1 MRPLR
6 LVMTAFGPYA
16 GEQVI
21 DFSELGDRSF
31 FLIHGPTGSGK
42 TSILDAMCFA
52 LYGETSGAQRDGR
65 QMRSHY
71 AGPSDP
77 TEVTFDFALGPRR
90 YRVTR
95 SPQWERP
102 TRRGAVGTT
111 PEPHRA
117 ALWET
122 ASEADLATIRAGAP
136 SQAASAPPAPPG
148 ASASLHVLAT
158 GPTAVTD
165 EIERLLGFRSDQFRQ
180 VIMLPQNRFMDFLMT
195 DSSKRQEIL
204 QVLFKTEVYK
214 AIEDR
219 LKARAKDLQDS
230 LARARGDRVLLLG
243 QAAVETDEELATKLN
258 TLRDDLDKL
267 NNRLAG
273 LKEGA
278 KAAQARLEEGRE
290 ADKILKEL
298 AEARMA
304 LSKLEAEA
312 AGIQTQRG
320 TLARSRF
327 AATLAPA
334 QQNLEKRRAEADQAE
349 LEASKAKQRHQEA
362 CDGRER
368 TALALEAEV
377 AKQTERDQAS
387 RRLVELEGL
396 APAVKGLDGLRQE
409 LGQATVTH
417 LAREIEAADLR
428 DRITRLRAECEKTE
442 RALLEAAAAAT
453 KAEVLRHEHE
463 ALRLALGA
471 HREIAALEGSL
482 AQATEALTAR
492 KTEQAQRE
500 SALKEARHELLA
512 LEDAWREG
520 QAAILAQGLA
530 DGEPCPVCGATEH
543 PTPAHAAADLPD
555 QDEVTRKRSDVER
568 LEAYL
573 DQARRGAQEQ
583 GTEVARHKGSLAAK
597 REHLES
603 LGELAT
609 GGETPLATQMAAVKA
624 EMDQTKTLAG
634 RQSELEDRKDK
645 LVSERVAADGPG
657 GKREQA
663 ETALRAARTNLD
675 ATQARLK
682 ERESDVP
689 EELRGPGALEEAIG
703 TARRRS
709 ETLSQAHETA
719 RSEAERANSE
729 VAATEATLKAAG
741 DTALTAHEQADSEE
755 QLFARDITDRGFA
768 SVRDFNDV
776 LRTPEEMDA
785 LEQRIRDYE
794 TSSGAARTRAETAQ
808 AAGQGLVAPDLDSLA
823 AQEKDATDQVQSAAQ
838 RFGKLDSDLGKLE
851 ALAADLG
858 GVAREMATLDAR
870 YSTMGRLA
878 DVASGRNALRV
889 SFERYVLGALL
900 DEVLRKASTRMRA
913 MSQGRYDLLRS
924 REGADRR
931 ATGGLDL
938 EVSDFYTG
946 TNRSVTTLS
955 GGESF
960 LASLSLALGLAD
972 TVQSLT
978 GGLRLDT
985 VFIDEG
991 FGSLDPEALDFA
1003 VRTLIDLQQGGRLV
1017 GIISHYII
1025 ATVTDFGTDDPAA
1038 VPHWFVG
1045 AEAAQPVWWHEDRQV
1060 LSTEADLPPG
1070 ARLAARVA
1078 LAGRFDDETCEFETV
1093 RYFYQGEGDPFT
1105 DGYVAVPRR
1114 VLRAAGVFL
1123 LSGNRDWDKLLSFR
1137 SSSLLKVIREYEALP
1152 GKAIDELN
1160 CHGPLLDF
1168 VKALSVCSTLMVAAD
1183 SFQFL
1188 ERDVEGCP
1196 AVEWLHGNNGAVTD
1210 VTELTDIRRTSEQHI
1225 LGAARCLRENVPSRV
1240 ETVPVVCCPDYGPAA
1255 FKIVQALV
1263 YSATPWVGS
1272 TALICPTNDPSSI
1285 LATSVR
1291 SCPFRG
1297 LVVLS

>member
-1 MRPLR
+1 MRPLC
-6 LVMTAFGPYA
+6 LVMKAFGPYA

-52 LYGETSGAQRDGR
+52 LYGDTSGAQRDGR

-77 TEVTFDFALGPRR
+77 TEVTFDFALGDRR

-102 TRRGAVGTT
+102 TRRGAAGTT

-117 ALWET
+117 TLWEI
-122 ASEADLATIRAGAP
+122 ASETDLAAIRADAP

-158 GPTAVTD
+158 KPTDVTN

-214 AIEDR
+214 AIEDK

-243 QAAVETDEELATKLN
+243 QAAVETEEELATKLA

-267 NNRLAG
+267 NNRLAE

-312 AGIQTQRG
+312 AGIQIQRG
-320 TLARSRF
+320 TLARSRV

-334 QQNLEKRRAEADQAE
+334 QLNLEKRRAEAGQAE
-349 LEASKAKQRHQEA
+349 LEASKAEQRHQEA
-362 CDGRER
+362 WEKRER
-368 TALALEAEV
+368 AARVLEAEV

-409 LGQATVTH
+409 LGGATATH
-417 LAREIEAADLR
+417 VARETEAADLR
-428 DRITRLRAECEKTE
+428 DRVARLRAECEENE

-471 HREIAALEGSL
+471 HREIAALQGSL

-492 KTEQAQRE
+492 KAEQAQRE
-500 SALKEARHELLA
+500 SALKEARHEVRA
-512 LEDAWREG
+512 LEDACREG

-543 PTPAHAAADLPD
+543 PAPARAAADLPD

-568 LEAYL
+568 LEADL
-573 DQARRGAQEQ
+573 DQARQRAQEQ
-583 GTEVARHKGSLAAK
+583 DTKVAQLEGSLRVR

-603 LGELAT
+603 LGEVAA
-609 GGETPLATQMAAVKA
+609 GGETLPVTKVTELEVNL
-624 EMDQTKTLAG
+624 DQADASAG
-634 RQSELEDRKDK
+634 RQSELKDRKDK
-645 LVSERVAADGPG
+645 LAKELPAIDGPG
-657 GKREQA
+657 GQREQA
-663 ETALRAARTNLD
+663 EMALREAKTDLD
-675 ATQARLK
+675 TAHASLT
-682 ERESDVP
+682 EREAGIPQD
-689 EELRGPGALEEAIG
+689 LRGPGALEEAIRV
-703 TARRRS
+703 ARQRS
-709 ETLSQAHETA
+709 ESLKEAYETA
-719 RSEAERANSE
+719 RAEAERANSE
-729 VAATEATLKAAG
+729 VAGTEATLKAAR
-741 DTALTAHEQADSEE
+741 DTALKAHEQADREE
-755 QLFARDITDRGFA
+755 QLFARDITARGFA
-768 SVRDFNDV
+768 SVRDFNDA
-776 LRTPEEMDA
+776 LRTSEETDA
-785 LEQRIRDYE
+785 LEQRIRDHE
-794 TSSGAARTRAETAQ
+794 TSSGAARKRAETAQ
-808 AAGQGLVAPDLDSLA
+808 AAAQGIVAPDLDSLA
-823 AQEKDATDQVQSAAQ
+823 AQEKDATDQVESATLSS
-838 RFGKLDSDLGKLE
+838 GELVSDLRKLE
-851 ALAADLG
+851 SLASDLNTL
-858 GVAREMATLDAR
+858 ARDVETLDVR

-900 DEVLRKASTRMRA
+900 DEVLRKASIRMRA

-924 REGADRR
+924 REGAARR
-931 ATGGLDL
+931 AAGGLDL

-1017 GIISHYII
+1017 GIISH
-1025 ATVTDFGTDDPAA
+1025 
-1038 VPHWFVG
+1038 VP
-1045 AEAAQPVWWHEDRQV
+1045 ELKERID
-1060 LSTEADLPPG
+1060 
-1070 ARLAARVA
+1070 ARLEVVS
-1078 LAGRFDDETCEFETV
+1078 GR
-1093 RYFYQGEGDPFT
+1093 R
-1105 DGYVAVPRR
+1105 
-1114 VLRAAGVFL
+1114 
-1123 LSGNRDWDKLLSFR
+1123 
-1137 SSSLLKVIREYEALP
+1137 
-1152 GKAIDELN
+1152 
-1160 CHGPLLDF
+1160 
-1168 VKALSVCSTLMVAAD
+1168 
-1183 SFQFL
+1183 
-1188 ERDVEGCP
+1188 
-1196 AVEWLHGNNGAVTD
+1196 
-1210 VTELTDIRRTSEQHI
+1210 
-1225 LGAARCLRENVPSRV
+1225 
-1240 ETVPVVCCPDYGPAA
+1240 
-1255 FKIVQALV
+1255 
-1263 YSATPWVGS
+1263 GS
-1272 TALICPTNDPSSI
+1272 TARF
-1285 LATSVR
+1285 AV
-1291 SCPFRG
+1291 G
-1297 LVVLS
+1297 